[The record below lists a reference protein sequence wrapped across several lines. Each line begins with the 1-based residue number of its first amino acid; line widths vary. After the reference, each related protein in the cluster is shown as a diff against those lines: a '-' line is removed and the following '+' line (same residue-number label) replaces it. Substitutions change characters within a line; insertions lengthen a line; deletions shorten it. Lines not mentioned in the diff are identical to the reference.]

1 MPATLLG
8 AGGGGKFGC
17 AWRPND
23 VICRCALP
31 RSFRHCRCALHAA
44 SLHCRCARGAFRRHR
59 RCAVLCP
66 RSVAA
71 LSGTGAALCL
81 LSPALSPRSPRSALA
96 LPVRSACPPPAPT
109 LCCAVPTIRRRA
121 LRHRRGAVPPL
132 SGTVATLAP
141 QRPRTAAALGVPSAG
156 TDAALRP
163 PVPARSIRA
172 ATVRSVHSP
181 GVAPVATPGRFDRGA
196 RTAPPPL

>member
-1 MPATLLG
+1 MPATILG

-96 LPVRSACPPPAPT
+96 LPVRSACPPPALT
-109 LCCAVPTIRRRA
+109 LCCAHDLSPRSPAPSRRSGCS
-121 LRHRRGAVPPL
+121 LR
-132 SGTVATLAP
+132 TVATLAP

-156 TDAALRP
+156 TDAVLRP
-163 PVPARSIRA
+163 PVPVRSVHT
-172 ATVRSVHSP
+172 ATARSVHSP